1 MTYCIA
7 IKLKRGLLA
16 AADTRITSDVG
27 ISTARKITLH
37 KEPESTFFLMTSG
50 LRSCRDKTLAYFEE
64 ALKHPPEV
72 LEKMHHLANLLG
84 QQIKKVSGEDKKDL
98 EANGYHFNLHG
109 ILGGQFKNEP
119 EPRLFML
126 YPEGNWI
133 EITEETPFGVI
144 GNSKFGIP
152 LLKRALTV
160 ESDWQDALKLV
171 FLSFDATYRNASDV
185 GYPVDVALFPR
196 NSFEVQEKRFHEKD
210 LRDFTEQFNQGILD
224 LVHDLPSDWTQGL
237 PLS

>member
-27 ISTARKITLH
+27 ISTARKITFH
-37 KEPESTFFLMTSG
+37 KDSESSLFLMTSG

-64 ALKHPPEV
+64 ALVHPEAH

-84 QQIKKVSGEDKKDL
+84 KQIKKVSGEDKKDL
-98 EANGYHFNLHG
+98 EANGYQFNLHA
-109 ILGGQFKNEP
+109 ILGGQFKSEP
-119 EPRLFML
+119 EPRLFLL

-133 EITEETPFGVI
+133 EVTEETPFAII

-152 LLKRALTV
+152 ILKRTLDV
-160 ESDWQDALKLV
+160 DLEWQEALKLV
-171 FLSFDATYRNASDV
+171 FLSFDATYRNANDV
-185 GYPVDVALFPR
+185 GYPVDVALFPTD
-196 NSFEVQEKRFHEKD
+196 SFEVQEKRFHEKD
-210 LRDFTEQFNQGILD
+210 LREFTDLYNQGILD
-224 LVHDLPSDWTQGL
+224 LVKDLPTDWTKGL
-237 PLS
+237 PSS